1 MSALIRSSW
10 DKPEARLHQRAPIIL
25 HRAFC
30 DVTLEEDPVLP
41 RR

>member
-10 DKPEARLHQRAPIIL
+10 DKPEARLYQPIIL

-30 DVTLEEDPVLP
+30 DLTIEEEPVLP